1 MCPVCQAR
9 FRGTIECS
17 RCGVD
22 LKTLMGLMA
31 NAWRLRQAARQAIT
45 DGDPVRARA
54 LAWEAQQ
61 ICHTPV
67 GGHLEALSSWLADH
81 WDSGTQ

>member
-45 DGDPVRARA
+45 GGDPVRARA